1 MVCLAPG
8 APREADLTWL
18 DFSESVA
25 LSADGQDLLFIEGGA
40 GAGATGGTYMRKAD
54 GSTAAVRLTDGWIR
68 RQALSPNK
76 KLVAQI
82 ADGAVNLVPVGAGE
96 SKTIRDKDVQYSRP
110 VWFPDGKRLLLTGT
124 SAGHPARMWLRD
136 VEAGPPRPVTPEGVV
151 FGKVSPDGKLVAAAD
166 MKTERWALYPVDGGG
181 DPRPI
186 SGTRPGEEIIGFDDK
201 GQSLNIR
208 SGDLNM
214 RIERLDLTS
223 GKRTLVREVTPADPT
238 GVARIVTLQLTPD
251 GRAYCYSFMRS
262 LSRLYMVDGLR

>member
-1 MVCLAPG
+1 
-8 APREADLTWL
+8 
-18 DFSESVA
+18 
-25 LSADGQDLLFIEGGA
+25 
-40 GAGATGGTYMRKAD
+40 
-54 GSTAAVRLTDGWIR
+54 
-68 RQALSPNK
+68 
-76 KLVAQI
+76 
-82 ADGAVNLVPVGAGE
+82 
-96 SKTIRDKDVQYSRP
+96 
-110 VWFPDGKRLLLTGT
+110 
-124 SAGHPARMWLRD
+124 
-136 VEAGPPRPVTPEGVV
+136 
-151 FGKVSPDGKLVAAAD
+151 